1 MRRRLFILAALLLA
15 AGVGAWLV
23 VRSTLN
29 PEVIRRAVESRLSAA
44 LGQPVSI
51 GGVRVSVFPVPA
63 VIGSDITIGS
73 RRKTP
78 DPLAPLVEPPDL
90 ELQRIRIVPRI
101 RSLFRGPYVIRHA
114 TLEGLTVRIVREV
127 GGWTFPGVVPVPG
140 GDEAS
145 GLIVERVR
153 VTGARIRVLARA
165 RGLIEQT
172 SLIEDIEGDAVAD
185 ASGLRLSPIRG
196 RIGSS
201 GITGDAVMNAQEA
214 RLDFR
219 MPEVKSQDLA
229 AVLGLT
235 ATDAPG
241 FVTLP
246 KPASVSLAIRIDRLK
261 SRLSG
266 TGALR
271 APDLSVYALRLQ
283 NVETPIRTDGVRIT
297 FDPMT
302 FSMYGGSHTGKVVV
316 DLPRSGW
323 TLDGKMTGVDVGRF
337 LAAYSGRDAHL
348 DGTASTTAS
357 LHAGIRDPLPRGLE
371 GRMQVNVA
379 DGVIREFPLL
389 AAINR
394 ALRLAEGSPRDTR
407 FERLSAT
414 LAFAGPRP
422 RTPAEAFG
430 PGHATTDDLLLQA
443 RDVRVEA
450 AGRIGFDGSLDL
462 AGLAVLSPERS
473 AEAVRSVRELSGLR
487 NDRGNLE
494 LPIRISGTMDNPAFS
509 IDLKAAVGRSIKE
522 ELRRRFQDLFRR

>member
-1 MRRRLFILAALLLA
+1 M
-15 AGVGAWLV
+15 
-23 VRSTLN
+23 N
-29 PEVIRRAVESRLSAA
+29 
-44 LGQPVSI
+44 
-51 GGVRVSVFPVPA
+51 
-63 VIGSDITIGS
+63 
-73 RRKTP
+73 
-78 DPLAPLVEPPDL
+78 
-90 ELQRIRIVPRI
+90 
-101 RSLFRGPYVIRHA
+101 
-114 TLEGLTVRIVREV
+114 
-127 GGWTFPGVVPVPG
+127 
-140 GDEAS
+140 AS

-196 RIGSS
+196 RVGSS
-201 GITGDAVMNAQEA
+201 AITGDAVMNAQEA

-235 ATDAPG
+235 ATDRAG
-241 FVTLP
+241 FRD
-246 KPASVSLAIRIDRLK
+246 PAEARLGLAGHPDRSPEVPPVRHGGP
-261 SRLSG
+261 SRAGLVG
-266 TGALR
+266 LR
-271 APDLSVYALRLQ
+271 PPSPERRNADQDGRRADHVRPDDVLDVRRLAHREGRRGPAEIGLDSRQ
-283 NVETPIRTDGVRIT
+283 QDDRHRCRSDSWPRTP
-297 FDPMT
+297 
-302 FSMYGGSHTGKVVV
+302 
-316 DLPRSGW
+316 
-323 TLDGKMTGVDVGRF
+323 
-337 LAAYSGRDAHL
+337 DAMQHL
-348 DGTASTTAS
+348 DGTASATAS

-414 LAFAGPRP
+414 LAFAGPVP

-430 PGHATTDDLLLQA
+430 PGHVTTDDLLLQA

-462 AGLAVLSPERS
+462 AGLAILSPERS

-522 ELRRRFQDLFRR
+522 ELRRRFRNLFRPLERLVPSELAPIESSFLGQDRPRVSGASSSSST